1 MTSPNQSTPTSSMRT
16 LAGPVFNFLTVWAIN
31 PVMRLFLNRGIGS
44 KTLMMLQFKGKQTGQ
59 TYNFPVGYMQQGQTV
74 FCYSPFS
81 WWRNLRGGA
90 PVTVVVKGQ
99 HFDRGR
105 RCVHRHSGDRH
116 RLGRLP
122 TAQPRRRPLLPCEA
136 RREPPPKPRRHRQ
149 GSPRQR
155 TDPNRPPLDHPTK

>member
-16 LAGPVFNFLTVWAIN
+16 LAGPVFNFLTRWAIN

-44 KTLMMLQFKGKQTGQ
+44 KTLMMLQFKGKKTGQ

-99 HFDRGR
+99 TLTGFADVCTDTEEIAAGLD
-105 RCVHRHSGDRH
+105 VYLRHNPGDARFFRVKLDENRH
-116 RLGRLP
+116 PDPGDIAKA
-122 TAQPRRRPLLPCEA
+122 AQDNVQIRIDL
-136 RREPPPKPRRHRQ
+136 H
-149 GSPRQR
+149 
-155 TDPNRPPLDHPTK
+155 